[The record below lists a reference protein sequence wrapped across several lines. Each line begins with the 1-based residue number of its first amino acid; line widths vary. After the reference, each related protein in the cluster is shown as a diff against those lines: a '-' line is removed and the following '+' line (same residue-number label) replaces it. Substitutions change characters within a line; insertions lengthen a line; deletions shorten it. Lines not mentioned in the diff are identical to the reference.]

1 MPDKL
6 VAVLFMLLCS
16 HILLPS
22 YSYSIWCLW
31 GLPTFNVELLTFN
44 NAHTLCL
51 FLCYSIWDLNET
63 STQNLLCKVQIC
75 SRQAVARRLLCVFWN
90 WWRDLL
96 GWLKNLLPI
105 LYAENPIHSWRE
117 GVAHNNWVVCS
128 SSLGRLLTG
137 TWQQWNINK
146 FPVVGWQAGRCG
158 SPRYH
163 TSTARLR
170 QTHSGLKSYTV
181 RNRS

>member
-1 MPDKL
+1 MWSCSLLIMHTLYASFHVILFGISMKL
-6 VAVLFMLLCS
+6 PHWICFVKCS
-16 HILLPS
+16 CVHV
-22 YSYSIWCLW
+22 
-31 GLPTFNVELLTFN
+31 GLPLVG
-44 NAHTLCL
+44 C
-51 FLCYSIWDLNET
+51 C
-63 STQNLLCKVQIC
+63 VC
-75 SRQAVARRLLCVFWN
+75 SEK

-96 GWLKNLLPI
+96 GWLKNLLLI

-158 SPRYH
+158 FPRYH

-170 QTHSGLKSYTV
+170 QT
-181 RNRS
+181 RSEIVHCKK

>member
-1 MPDKL
+1 
-6 VAVLFMLLCS
+6 MLLCS

-31 GLPTFNVELLTFN
+31 SFPTFIVELLTFN

-51 FLCYSIWDLNET
+51 FLCYSVWDLNET
-63 STQNLLCKVQIC
+63 SSQNLLCKVQFC
-75 SRQAVARRLLCVFWN
+75 SRQAVARKLLCEFWN

-163 TSTARLR
+163 TSTARLS